1 MIEIK
6 QAFEN
11 KINSI
16 TPTIQTAY
24 ENVTFTPT
32 AGVPYQELYLIPATN
47 DNIFIDGEGFISY
60 GIFQITLKYPTGKG
74 TKDISDRVKLY
85 LDNFK
90 SGDNLVQGGITTNI
104 LNTPKVVSLG
114 TSGDRIIY
122 AISINYQAF
131 Y

>member
-1 MIEIK
+1 MIEVK

-16 TPTIQTAY
+16 SPTIQTAY
-24 ENVTFTPT
+24 ENVTFAPT

-47 DNIFIDGEGFISY
+47 DNIFIDGDGFVSY
-60 GIFQITLKYPTGKG
+60 GIFQINLKYPAGKG
-74 TKDISDRVKLY
+74 TKDSLDRVKLY

-104 LNTPKVVSLG
+104 LNTPKVVNLG